1 MIGKYE
7 LVGIANRLYEIW
19 KDSGVY
25 AYSVSSKAVQ
35 MEANTLA
42 ELFPDVKFIERSSD
56 AFKDSLEYR
65 TEFAGVTFFAICKP
79 EEMSAAKAKAAEKM
93 IK

>member
-7 LVGIANRLYEIW
+7 LVGIVNRLYEIW

-35 MEANTLA
+35 MDADTLA
-42 ELFPDVKFIERSSD
+42 ELFPGEKFIERSS
-56 AFKDSLEYR
+56 AVFGGSLEYR

-79 EEMSAAKAKAAEKM
+79 EEMEAAKAKAAEKM

>member
-42 ELFPDVKFIERSSD
+42 ELFPDVKFIERSS
-56 AFKDSLEYR
+56 AVFEGSFEYR
-65 TEFAGVTFFAICKP
+65 TEFAGVSFFAICKP
-79 EEMSAAKAKAAEKM
+79 EEMEAAKAKSVEKQ
-93 IK
+93 IE

>member
-25 AYSVSSKAVQ
+25 AYSVNSKGVQ

-42 ELFPDVKFIERSSD
+42 ELFPDVKFIERSS
-56 AFKDSLEYR
+56 AVFEGSLEYR
-65 TEFAGVTFFAICKP
+65 TEFAGVTFFAICRP
-79 EEMSAAKAKAAEKM
+79 EKMEAAKAKAAEKM